1 MSIPIST
8 VANAEICY
16 KKANGGEFTRSIN
29 HYLKPSEKE
38 KDVKVICAPENF
50 QHKLFKIS

>member
-16 KKANGGEFTRSIN
+16 KKANGGEFSRSIN

-38 KDVKVICAPENF
+38 VDVKVISAPENY

>member
-8 VANAEICY
+8 VANGEICY
-16 KKANGGEFTRSIN
+16 KKANGGEVSRSFN

-38 KDVKVICAPENF
+38 VDVKVISAPENY